1 MYACI
6 YIYTYTLTKESV
18 LLLFCRWKNRSRL
31 MAGTGAVPRPTAL
44 PIPKSAQQTLNL
56 TATLAWV
63 TPTCMTPCDSPPLLT
78 TCLTLCSTR
87 QEVFQELLIQLLL
100 PDPSNNGGRK
110 KSSFVGQAHSF
121 QSVLTLPNMLLLLS
135 DVTKVLNFQGSV
147 SGKLQSAFSTCA
159 RRPPFPVQILQSQRH
174 LPTCTCCARLGC
186 LLLIPPGKPL
196 EPSSPLQPWASHV
209 QHQSSPIPQ
218 VHFLYGIRHK
228 TMMLNVFRAVQS
240 LEDAMAEA

>member
-1 MYACI
+1 MEKQKQI
-6 YIYTYTLTKESV
+6 DG
-18 LLLFCRWKNRSRL
+18 RHRSCTE
-31 MAGTGAVPRPTAL
+31 ANCTPNTQVCPANS
-44 PIPKSAQQTLNL
+44 KSLCHFGLGHPYLHDPMWFPSPAHYMLN
-56 TATLAWV
+56 
-63 TPTCMTPCDSPPLLT
+63 
-78 TCLTLCSTR
+78 TLCSTR

-228 TMMLNVFRAVQS
+228 ITMLNVFRAVQS